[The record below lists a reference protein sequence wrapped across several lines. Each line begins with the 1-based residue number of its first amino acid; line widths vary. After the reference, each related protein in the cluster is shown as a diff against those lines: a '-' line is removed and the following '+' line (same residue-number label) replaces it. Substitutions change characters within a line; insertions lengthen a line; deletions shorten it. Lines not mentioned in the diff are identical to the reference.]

1 MKRLQESEIFK
12 TKSVLKR
19 TVTNHHRSSS
29 LEVSEKATKY
39 PWNFVLLPQRLV
51 MRNFVL
57 TMRSQNDSDLS
68 QARANFGELCNQD
81 VELRNEATE
90 FERLLARIMVLH
102 NEKKKGATT
111 TRSRARRGR
120 AFLFEV

>member
-120 AFLFEV
+120 ALPI